1 VRVAYLVSRFPK
13 LSETFIVDEI
23 LALERLGVEVALY
36 SLART
41 REPVAHPEARALAHR
56 CRIASPLAPA
66 LWLAQLAW
74 LARAPRALLGIWSRV
89 LLEHWRS
96 PRLLAR
102 SIAALLFASLHALHM
117 QRSGIAHVHAHWAT
131 HPALAA
137 WVVHRLTGL
146 PYSFTAHADDLFVQQ
161 SMLREKARRAAF
173 VVAISEY
180 NRRFLVDRLG
190 AAAPQI
196 EVVHCGVAT
205 AALRPRPDTEGAPF
219 RIACVARLEEK
230 KGQARLVD
238 ACAALAR
245 RGVDFYCDLVGEGRD
260 RMALSIQ
267 IAALGLSDRVVLHG
281 PQPRARVLEII
292 SAADAVVL
300 PGIVTATG
308 RRDGIPVALMEAMA
322 LARAV
327 VASPVSGVP
336 ELVEHERSGL
346 LVDPEDVESLADAL
360 ARLAGDAA
368 LRARLGAAGRR
379 RIEADF
385 ELDRSAARLSEL
397 FRSEP
402 PRARPM
408 PGVDCLAVSEVSG

>member
-1 VRVAYLVSRFPK
+1 MKVAYLVSRFPK

-36 SLART
+36 SLAPT
-41 REPVAHPEARALAHR
+41 HEPVVQAEARDLAQR
-56 CRIASPLAPA
+56 CRIASPLSPK

-74 LARAPRALLGIWSRV
+74 LVRAPRALLGSWTRV
-89 LLEHWRS
+89 LLGHWRS

-102 SIAALLFASLHALHM
+102 SLGALLLASFHALHL
-117 QRSGIAHVHAHWAT
+117 QRSGTGHVHAHFAT

-173 VVAISEY
+173 IVAISDY

-190 AAAPQI
+190 AAAPRI
-196 EVVHCGVAT
+196 EVVHCGVQTGSLCPPAAT
-205 AALRPRPDTEGAPF
+205 SGAPF

-238 ACAALAR
+238 ACAQLAR
-245 RGVDFYCDLVGEGRD
+245 RGLAFSCDLVGEGRD
-260 RMALSIQ
+260 WTALTLQ
-267 IAALGLSDRVVLHG
+267 IAAHGLSDRIVLHG
-281 PQPRARVLEII
+281 PQPRTRVLEIV

-300 PGIVTATG
+300 PGIVTTTG

-327 VASPVSGVP
+327 VASRVSGVP
-336 ELVEHERSGL
+336 ELVEHERTGL
-346 LVDPEDVESLADAL
+346 LVDPDDVEALTDAL
-360 ARLAGDAA
+360 ARLAGDSA

-379 RIEADF
+379 RIESDF
-385 ELDRSAARLSEL
+385 EVDRSAARLSEL
-397 FRSEP
+397 FHSEP
-402 PRARPM
+402 RRAHPVAA
-408 PGVDCLAVSEVSG
+408 VDPLVIGEVSG